1 MCQVY
6 VSSNVYVM
14 FMYSKWYKMD
24 NKDPDY
30 SSNVLIEEK
39 VVIQLQSSNAHS

>member
-6 VSSNVYVM
+6 VSSNVYAM
-14 FMYSKWYKMD
+14 FMYSKCYKMD

-30 SSNVLIEEK
+30 SSNVRIRRKSGNSITVE
-39 VVIQLQSSNAHS
+39 